1 MSIKNLR
8 IEKGLSQE
16 QLAELSNLSS
26 RTIQRIEKDNKASCE
41 SLTAIAKVFEIE
53 VKELENIMNKKD
65 TNNDEIK
72 DNKKEYNSFFSYLK
86 NNTKTIKF
94 LIINIFLIVLNLA
107 TNSENLWFPYVLIG
121 WGFFHFYKR
130 FVEYTEYKNFK

>member
-53 VKELENIMNKKD
+53 VNELENIMNKKD
-65 TNNDEIK
+65 TNNDEEHK
-72 DNKKEYNSFFSYLK
+72 DTKSKQ
-86 NNTKTIKF
+86 NTF
-94 LIINIFLIVLNLA
+94 L
-107 TNSENLWFPYVLIG
+107 E
-121 WGFFHFYKR
+121 
-130 FVEYTEYKNFK
+130 

>member
-16 QLAELSNLSS
+16 QLAQLSNLSS

-53 VKELENIMNKKD
+53 VNELENIMN
-65 TNNDEIK
+65 TNNTNNYNEK
-72 DNKKEYNSFFSYLK
+72 NKKEYDSFFSYLK
-86 NNTKTIKF
+86 NNTKTIRF
-94 LIINIFLIVLNLA
+94 LIINIFLIILNLS
-107 TNSENLWFPYVLIG
+107 TNSEDLWFPYVLIG

-130 FVEYTEYKNFK
+130 FMEYKGFK

>member
-8 IEKGLSQE
+8 IKKGLSQE

-53 VKELENIMNKKD
+53 VNELENIMNKK
-65 TNNDEIK
+65 NINSDEVK
-72 DNKKEYNSFFSYLK
+72 ASKKEDKSFFLYLK
-86 NNTKTIKF
+86 SSTKTFKF
-94 LIINIFLIVLNLA
+94 LIINIFLIVLNLS
-107 TNSENLWFPYVLIG
+107 TNSENLWFPYILIG

-130 FVEYTEYKNFK
+130 FIEYTEYKNLK